1 MNGREAMSSSNK
13 SRTTRDRLVE
23 ALRRELMGP
32 STPDE
37 IINEYPTSRY
47 LVGRLAPARAAEDD
61 DDAVIDP
68 AENDTLAV
76 GGGDDEDGGE
86 ETSPPLV
93 IGFNP
98 SSFGLSFLIDSDVQE
113 LRAKVSW
120 GDYRREKVE
129 GSEGATT
136 VWRRY
141 PRDAVVDGIRVG
153 APGTIERI
161 LLSSAAKN
169 PAGAVVTG
177 IDDPEIALEGVVH
190 DFAGYRAISLFLV
203 NRRTKGA
210 LGDRSKDERWIYQPR
225 LLVTTIKGDPIFVAK
240 DFQADHLLLDEDG
253 EAAINALLY
262 RHAREFA
269 TGHGVAAEWA
279 APTEDGRRTTAVFTE
294 FMPKHEVPLLIA
306 PSEQTGG
313 ATLDMK
319 TLADTTAP
327 DQLVKLLEPMVLAYE
342 AWIAATERASL
353 APDVQGDAQLRDG
366 AKVNIE
372 RCKDCAARMR
382 AGLTLLQ
389 RDGHVLA
396 AFQFANRTMWDQ
408 RIHSLWAAANRKR
421 GTLEGAATDYD
432 KPDNRTWRP
441 FQMGFILLNLRG
453 IADEASTD
461 RHLID
466 LLWFPTGGGKTE
478 AYLGLSAF
486 TLALRRLRG
495 DRHGMHAGA
504 GVSIIMRYTLRLL
517 TVQQF
522 QRAAALICACELV
535 RRSEPQ
541 KWGSEPFRIG
551 VWVGRGT
558 TPNTFADSQ
567 KALEDIRDGKKPRS
581 GSPVQLVA
589 CPRCG
594 SMLIGERGIPEKDT
608 YQLDTTAQR
617 TLVWCCNQACEFSAA
632 PSSNQGIPVV
642 VVDDEIYRACP
653 SLVVATVDK
662 FARIPFK
669 GQTRTLFGLRNRYS
683 PTYGHISEA
692 HGDTVGGRKLRD
704 AGPAPRLL
712 PPELIIQDEL
722 HLISGP
728 LGTMV
733 GLYETVVEYASSL
746 IPAGA
751 TRMPA
756 KVIASTATIR
766 RAAQQTHQLYG
777 GRKLAIFPPSGLT
790 ARDSFFA
797 REMAIDPESDSSAGR
812 LYVGVNAP
820 GSSTKTLLVRVYS
833 ILLAT
838 AEAELQ
844 TDPAAA
850 DPYGTLVGYFNSMR
864 ALGGAKRL
872 VEDDVKL
879 VRLRYLAQQRGLPR
893 RNITDPEELTSRIDS
908 WRIPGLL
915 KRLDNPFPRGKSD
928 WPVDVLLATNMISV
942 GVDIDRLG
950 LMAVTGQPKT
960 TAEYI
965 QATSR
970 VGRKHPGLVVTMYN
984 WMGARDRSHYERF
997 RSYHAALYR
1006 YVEAISVT
1014 PFSSR
1019 ALDRGLRGM
1028 FAAMNRLF
1036 GRQMAE
1042 ELHAENFDPASTATT
1057 DIIEDVCQR
1066 AALLVGRDN
1075 AELVRARL
1083 LSHRDDWAHLADGL
1097 LRYSWLDDSRR
1108 PPNNSRVLLRT
1119 AGTQNEGEW
1128 STPGSLRE
1136 VEPTAAFFLEEGDA

>member
-1 MNGREAMSSSNK
+1 MSSSNK
-13 SRTTRDRLVE
+13 SRETRDRLVE

-32 STPDE
+32 SSLDE

-47 LVGRLAPARAAEDD
+47 IVGRLAPARAAEDD
-61 DDAVIDP
+61 TDAEIDP
-68 AENDTLAV
+68 AENDTLAI
-76 GGGDDEDGGE
+76 GTGDDEDGEE
-86 ETSPPLV
+86 ETSPPLI

-98 SSFGLSFLIDSDVQE
+98 SSFGLSFLIDANVQM

-120 GDYRREKVE
+120 GDYRREKA
-129 GSEGATT
+129 EGATT
-136 VWRRY
+136 IWRRY
-141 PRDAVVDGIRVG
+141 HREVVVDGIPVSAAG
-153 APGTIERI
+153 SVERI
-161 LLSSAAKN
+161 VLSPTVKN
-169 PAGAVVTG
+169 PAGVAVTG
-177 IDDPEIALEGVVH
+177 VDDPEIVLEGVVH

-210 LGDRSKDERWIYQPR
+210 LGDRSKDERWIYQPH
-225 LLVTTIKGDPIFVAK
+225 LHVTTIKGEPIFVAK
-240 DFQADHLLLDEDG
+240 DFQADPILIDDG
-253 EAAINALLY
+253 EAANNSLLY

-269 TGHGVAAEWA
+269 TGHGVAAEWDT
-279 APTEDGRRTTAVFTE
+279 PMEDGRRTTAVFTE
-294 FMPKHEVPLLIA
+294 FIPKHEVPILIA

-313 ATLDMK
+313 ATLDMR
-319 TLADTTAP
+319 TLAETTEP
-327 DQLVKLLEPMVLAYE
+327 DRLARLLEPMVSAYD

-353 APDVQGDAQLRDG
+353 APDIQGDVQLRDA
-366 AKVNIE
+366 AKVNID
-372 RCKDCAARMR
+372 RCRDCAVRMR
-382 AGLTLLQ
+382 AGLTLLKG
-389 RDGHVLA
+389 DAHVLA
-396 AFQFANRTMWDQ
+396 AFRFANRTMWDQ
-408 RIHSLWAAANRKR
+408 RIHSLWAIANRKR
-421 GTLEGAATDYD
+421 GAIDRTAADFDT
-432 KPDNRTWRP
+432 PANRTWRP

-453 IADEASTD
+453 IADEASAD
-461 RHLID
+461 RRLID

-495 DRHGMHAGA
+495 DRHEMHAGA

-522 QRAAALICACELV
+522 QRAAALICACEIV

-594 SMLIGERGIPEKDT
+594 TMLVGDRGIPEKNT
-608 YQLDTTAQR
+608 YQIDTTAQR

-669 GQTRTLFGLRNRYS
+669 GETRALFGLRNRYS

-692 HGDTVGGRKLRD
+692 HGDKVGGRKLRD
-704 AGPAPRLL
+704 AGAAPRLL

-746 IPAGA
+746 MPPGA
-751 TRMPA
+751 TRIPA

-777 GRKLAIFPPSGLT
+777 GRELAIFPPSGLT

-797 REMAIDPESDSSAGR
+797 REMAIDPETDTSAGR
-812 LYVGVNAP
+812 LYVGLNAP

-838 AEAELQ
+838 AEAEIQ

-908 WRIPGLL
+908 WKIPGLL

-984 WMGARDRSHYERF
+984 WMGARDLSHYERF
-997 RSYHAALYR
+997 QSYHAALYR

-1042 ELHAENFDPASTATT
+1042 EPSAENFDPGSAVTA
-1057 DIIEDVCQR
+1057 DVIEDVCQR
-1066 AALLVGRDN
+1066 AAVLVGKDN
-1075 AELVRARL
+1075 AELVRTRL
-1083 LSHRDDWAHLADGL
+1083 LSHRDDWAHLADSL

-1128 STPGSLRE
+1128 PTPGSLRE